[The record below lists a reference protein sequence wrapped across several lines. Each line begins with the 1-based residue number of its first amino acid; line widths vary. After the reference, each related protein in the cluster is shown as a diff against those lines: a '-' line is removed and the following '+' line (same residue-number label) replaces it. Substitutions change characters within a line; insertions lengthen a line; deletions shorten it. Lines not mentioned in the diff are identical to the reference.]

1 MGYDPAPDP
10 LAEERAGLSLTRRE
24 YDPDYAAFHDL
35 MAFRV
40 REVLLVSSL
49 YDSYILEEDGLLSE
63 SLDAEYHQLNLSY
76 APHITQVSTAEA
88 ARKAID
94 LRPFDL
100 VITRTRL
107 GEMDPIR
114 FAREVKQA
122 HPGLPLVLL
131 ADNPPEANRVKEQ
144 NEPGHIDQVF
154 VWRGDVAIFLAIIK
168 YIEDRQNVD
177 WDTHAAGVRVILL
190 VENSVRFYS
199 SYLPMLYREVMEQTQ
214 ALMADG
220 ANARQ
225 RLRRMKGRPK
235 VLLAETFE
243 QGWVLFEKH
252 RTHLLGVISDARFKR
267 AGHADPQAG
276 IEFVRRVKE
285 QDPDMPA
292 LIQSSD
298 SQLAHRAREIA
309 AAFVHKHS
317 PTLLEELRHFMRT
330 SLGFG
335 DFVFGLPDGTEVVRV
350 RDLAEMAR
358 ALRTVPAESLVFHA
372 SRNHFSN
379 WCMARTEFQLASQ
392 IRPLR
397 VSEFPDAEGLRTYLL
412 EVFQQLR
419 TDTRRG
425 VVVDFS
431 RADLEVLGGFARIG
445 GGSMGGK
452 GRGLGFINGFLSR
465 RPEGTEG
472 VRVFVPPAVV
482 LGTEVFDR
490 FLSEN
495 DLGAFA
501 LSDVSDEE
509 INAAFLQA
517 QLPPTVLGDLAAMA
531 DRVRYPLAVRSSS
544 LLEDSHDQ
552 PFAGI
557 YRTCMLPNGSLSAEG
572 RLRDLCA
579 AIKLVY
585 ASTFSHNAKSY
596 LRHTPYRSE
605 EEKMAVVIQK
615 LVGRTHGSRFY
626 PDFAGVARSYNYYP
640 VMDLKAEDGIAVVAL
655 GFGKTVVEGGRSV
668 RFSPGAPEV
677 LPQFGSTT
685 EILRNAQVEFY
696 ALDLHG
702 SLVFSAPGAEDT
714 LVKLDLEVAEEDGT
728 LGAVGATWSE
738 DNDAIYDGI
747 SRPGAR
753 LVTFGPM
760 LKHRAFPLP
769 AILRRLL
776 LLGSEGMSC
785 PVEIEFA
792 VNLEGTDGKPEFA
805 LLQVRPMVVDF
816 GTENLEEAMQTMG
829 RDQILCLS
837 QQALGHGR
845 VRDIR
850 DVVLVRNDTFD
861 RGQTEAIATEVERL
875 NAQLQRAGR
884 PYLLIG
890 PGRWGTSDRWLGI
903 PVEWRQINGAS
914 AIVETDLDDVP
925 VQPSEGTHFFQ
936 NLTGFGM
943 GYFTVHRGEGGGWV
957 DHAWLEAQP
966 AEETTPHLRHIR
978 LASPLDL
985 RIDGRSRKG
994 VVLKGEPGKRESH
1007 GG

>member
-1 MGYDPAPDP
+1 MQENDPAAEP
-10 LAEERAGLSLTRRE
+10 LREREGGLSLTRRE

-88 ARKAID
+88 ARTAIG

-131 ADNPPEANRVKEQ
+131 ADNPPEANRVKDQ
-144 NEPGHIDQVF
+144 NEAAYIDQVF
-154 VWRGDVAIFLAIIK
+154 AWRGDVAIFLAIIK

-177 WDTHAAGVRVILL
+177 WDTRAAGVRVILL

-243 QGWVLFEKH
+243 QGWELFERH
-252 RTHLLGVISDARFKR
+252 RAHLLGVISDARFKR
-267 AGHADPQAG
+267 AGRADPQAG
-276 IEFVRRVKE
+276 LEFVRRVKE
-285 QDPDMPA
+285 RDPDMPA

-298 SQLAHRAREIA
+298 SALSHQAREIA
-309 AAFVHKHS
+309 ASFVDKQS
-317 PTLLEELRHFMRT
+317 PTLLEELRRFMRT

-335 DFVFGLPDGTEVVRV
+335 DFVFCLPNGTEVARV
-350 RDLAEMAR
+350 SDLAEMAR
-358 ALRTVPAESLVFHA
+358 TLRTVPAESLLYHA

-379 WCMARTEFQLASQ
+379 WCMARTEFQLASKM
-392 IRPLR
+392 RPLR
-397 VSEFPDAEGLRTYLL
+397 VSEFQDAEELRAYLL
-412 EVFQQLR
+412 DGFQQLR
-419 TDTRRG
+419 SDTRRG
-425 VVVDFS
+425 IVVDFS
-431 RADLEVLGGFARIG
+431 RADLEEPGGFARIG

-452 GRGLGFINGFLSR
+452 GRGLGFINGVLSR

-482 LGTEVFDR
+482 VGTEVFDR

-495 DLGAFA
+495 DLRVFA
-501 LSDVSDEE
+501 LSDASDDE
-509 INAAFLQA
+509 INAAFLRA
-517 QLPPTVLGDLAAMA
+517 QLPPTVLGDLATLAE
-531 DRVRYPLAVRSSS
+531 RIRYPLAVRSSS

-552 PFAGI
+552 PFAGV
-557 YRTCMLPNGSLSAEG
+557 YRTCMLPNSSLSADG

-579 AIKLVY
+579 AVKLVY
-585 ASTFSHNAKSY
+585 ASTFSRAAKAY

-605 EEKMAVVIQK
+605 EEKMAIVIQK

-640 VMDLKAEDGIAVVAL
+640 VMDLKAKDGIAVVAL
-655 GFGKTVVEGGRSV
+655 GFGKTVVEGGRSI

-685 EILRNAQVEFY
+685 EILHNAQIEFY

-702 SLVFSAPGAEDT
+702 SLAFSTPGADDT
-714 LVKLDLEVAEEDGT
+714 LSKFDLQAAEEDGT

-738 DNDAIYDGI
+738 DNDAVYDGI
-747 SRPGAR
+747 SRPGVR

-760 LKHRAFPLP
+760 LKRRTFPLP

-776 LLGSEGMSC
+776 HLGSEAMSC

-792 VNLEGTDGKPEFA
+792 VNLEGLDGKPEFA
-805 LLQVRPMVVDF
+805 LLQVRPMVVEF
-816 GTENLEEAMQTMG
+816 GTENLEEAMQTIG
-829 RDQILCLS
+829 REQILCLS
-837 QQALGHGR
+837 EQALGHGR
-845 VRDIR
+845 VQEIR
-850 DVVLVRNDTFD
+850 DVVLVRPDAFD
-861 RGQTEAIATEVERL
+861 RGQTEAIAVEVGNL
-875 NAQLQRAGR
+875 NARLLRAGR
-884 PYLLIG
+884 PYLLVG

-936 NLTGFGM
+936 NLTSFGM
-943 GYFTVHRGEGGGWV
+943 GYLTVHRREGGGWI
-957 DHAWLEAQP
+957 DHDWLEAQP
-966 AEETTPHLRHIR
+966 AEETTTYLRHIR
-978 LASPLDL
+978 LPWPLDM
-985 RIDGRSRKG
+985 RIDGKARKG
-994 VVLKGEPGKRESH
+994 VVLKGGPG
-1007 GG
+1007 

>member
-1 MGYDPAPDP
+1 MRGTDPVNGRIPGVVG
-10 LAEERAGLSLTRRE
+10 GLSLTRRE

-63 SLDAEYHQLNLSY
+63 SLDAEYHQLSLSY

-88 ARKAID
+88 ARRAID

-122 HPGLPLVLL
+122 HPDLPVVLL

-144 NEPGHIDQVF
+144 NEAGHIDQVF
-154 VWRGDVAIFLAIIK
+154 VWRGDVAVFLAIIK
-168 YIEDRQNVD
+168 YIEDRRNVD
-177 WDTHAAGVRVILL
+177 WDTRAAGVRVILL

-199 SYLPMLYREVMEQTQ
+199 SYLPMLYREVMEQTR

-220 ANARQ
+220 VNARQ

-243 QGWVLFEKH
+243 QGWEIYDRH
-252 RTHLLGVISDARFKR
+252 RRHLLGVISDARFKR
-267 AGHADPQAG
+267 AGHTDPRAG

-298 SQLAHRAREIA
+298 QALAETARAIA
-309 AAFVHKHS
+309 AAFVYKHS
-317 PTLLEELRHFMRT
+317 PTLLEELRRFMRT

-335 DFVFGLPDGTEVVRV
+335 DFVFGLPDGTEVARV

-358 ALRTVPAESLVFHA
+358 TLRTVPAESLVFHA

-379 WCMARTEFQLASQ
+379 WCMARTEFQLAARM
-392 IRPLR
+392 RPVR
-397 VSEFPDAEGLRTYLL
+397 VSEFPDGEGLRAYLL
-412 EVFQQLR
+412 GAFEQLR

-431 RADLEVLGGFARIG
+431 RADLEELGGFARIG
-445 GGSMGGK
+445 AGSMGGK
-452 GRGLGFINGFLSR
+452 GRGLGFINGFLTR
-465 RPEGTEG
+465 QPEQTEG
-472 VRVFVPPAVV
+472 VRVVVPPAIV
-482 LGTEVFDR
+482 LGTEVFDH

-495 DLGAFA
+495 DLRAFA

-509 INAAFLQA
+509 IDAAFLRA
-517 QLPPTVLGDLAAMA
+517 QLPPTVLGDLAALA
-531 DRVRYPLAVRSSS
+531 DRVRHPLAVRSSS

-552 PFAGI
+552 PFAGV
-557 YRTCMLPNGSLSAEG
+557 YRTCMVPNSSLSAEG

-585 ASTFSHNAKSY
+585 ASTFSQNAKAY
-596 LRHTPYRSE
+596 LQRTPYRSE

-615 LVGRTHGSRFY
+615 LVGRAHGTRFY

-640 VMDLKAEDGIAVVAL
+640 VMNLKAEDGIAVVAL
-655 GFGKTVVEGGRSV
+655 GFGKTVVEGGRSI

-677 LPQFGSTT
+677 LPQFSSTK
-685 EILRNAQVEFY
+685 EILCNAQVEFY
-696 ALDLHG
+696 ALDLRGHTA
-702 SLVFSAPGAEDT
+702 FATAGADDT
-714 LVKLDLEVAEEDGT
+714 MVKFDLDAAEEDGT
-728 LGAVGATWSE
+728 LSAIGAVWSE

-747 SRPGAR
+747 SRPGVR

-760 LKHRAFPLP
+760 LKHRTFPLP
-769 AILRRLL
+769 EILGRLL
-776 LLGSEGMSC
+776 RLGSEAMSC

-792 VNLEGTDGKPEFA
+792 VNLEGPEGTPEFA
-805 LLQVRPMVVDF
+805 LLQIRPMVVEF
-816 GTENLEEAMQTMG
+816 GTENLDEAMQTIG
-829 RDQILCLS
+829 REQILCLS

-850 DVVLVRNDTFD
+850 DIVVVRPDTFD
-861 RGQTEAIATEVERL
+861 RGETRAIAVEVGRINARL
-875 NAQLQRAGR
+875 RDEQR
-884 PYLLIG
+884 PYLLVG

-914 AIVETDLDDVP
+914 AIVETDLDEVP

-936 NLTGFGM
+936 NLTSFGM
-943 GYFTVHRGEGGGWV
+943 GYFTIHRAEGGGWI
-957 DHAWLEAQP
+957 DRAWLDAQP
-966 AEETTPHLRHIR
+966 AAEVTTYLRHIR
-978 LASPLDL
+978 LESPLDL
-985 RIDGRSRKG
+985 RIDGKSRTG
-994 VVLKGEPGKRESH
+994 VVLKGA
-1007 GG
+1007 